1 MIKTG
6 LYGWSDMI
14 GRFCGNCQNTQCDA
28 LENESAFYSVASSVM
43 SFEPYYEDKVLI
55 NDPSTFTSQ

>member
-1 MIKTG
+1 
-6 LYGWSDMI
+6 MI